1 MINNLIRGSMGRV
14 PGTGTITEMDLIKES
29 AIRITKQRMQQQ
41 IEKKL
46 LTKGSQEFAIISKT
60 IFANQLKVARQS
72 WLAFSKAIKRA
83 VENDKAIDTALIG
96 LFVPTT
102 LK

>member
-46 LTKGSQEFAIISKT
+46 LTKGS
-60 IFANQLKVARQS
+60 
-72 WLAFSKAIKRA
+72 
-83 VENDKAIDTALIG
+83 
-96 LFVPTT
+96 
-102 LK
+102 